1 MNDDGKL
8 RNGYDFG
15 NDRNVGN
22 VKNFRNVITD
32 IKCHTFL
39 KSQPRADLNDDG
51 NFMKSGNFRNVRND
65 RNVENSGMSG
75 HTSSVIPLQ
84 KHKLELKFK

>member
-1 MNDDGKL
+1 MNDDGNF
-8 RNGYDFG
+8 RNSRNFG
-15 NDRNVGN
+15 NVRNVGN
-22 VKNFRNVITD
+22 VKNFRNVRTD

-39 KSQPRADLNDDG
+39 EPQPRADLVDDG
-51 NFMKSGNFRNVRND
+51 NITNGGNFRND

-84 KHKLELKFK
+84 KHKLELI